1 MTDYELNA
9 ATLQRK
15 VDDLAA
21 QAATKINALCRRY
34 IVPQD
39 AADALTADV
48 TDMLH
53 AHYKGLHA
61 TTEQMREVV
70 GKITQRTWDRT
81 DNIPLL
87 FIVKYYGEIV
97 QHLSGTPIMGELF
110 LHSVVYCEIAR
121 RLNTTPTEL
130 LQSLGAAPRA
140 DMEDEAQRL
149 YYSYAVLTIGERTD
163 ATRDELKA
171 IQPYCDIP
179 EEKRLQIIAQALD
192 FQAQRRRMEAAAAA
206 RREKREDELLTDAA
220 HSPAR
225 TDRTPKLFD
234 GEKTIAIHQSIANML
249 SGGVQTADK
258 DGDSGR
264 PTPLR
269 PLRIGIKEQRRAAEA
284 VLNSPTATED
294 KKKQATQ
301 FLATITGV
309 WQALDGMQVITQTTQ
324 PDESGGTYSR
334 YDITPYQLA
343 RICTGQDEPN
353 KEQQLNCMRAF
364 AWLSTQRMQVWETTE
379 KRITEKDADG
389 KVLRD
394 ENGKPIRKVVQRDI
408 CTNFQPLI
416 IEFRAEY
423 EDKVLIED
431 ATRVR
436 LYVHDVIRNG
446 RSAEYYIDKSGGRA
460 ERLFIRQPVAHVL
473 PLSQF
478 YEAQSDEEKVFR
490 NIVLSKAHLRE
501 DKLLAAVFD
510 YAGRQADY
518 DTRAAEAQRIA
529 DTLSNSPAATEEQ
542 KRAAQKAAQQAREA
556 AKYNITN
563 HMGRDVERL
572 KTMFQK
578 ALQCGLLTWYNRDD
592 AMTTKGNGK
601 YGSGFVWTW
610 RRPTAD
616 EVAEKKP
623 KRGGRGNQ

>member
-15 VDDLAA
+15 IDELVA
-21 QAATKINALCRRY
+21 QAAQKIATLCRRY
-34 IVPQD
+34 IVRVD

-87 FIVKYYGEIV
+87 FIVKYYGEVV
-97 QHLSGTPIMGELF
+97 QHLSGKPVSGELF

-121 RLNTTPTEL
+121 RLNTTTAEL
-130 LQSLGAAPRA
+130 LQSMGATPAD

-149 YYSYAVLTIGERTD
+149 YYTYAVLTIGERTN
-163 ATRDELKA
+163 ATPDELRTL
-171 IQPYCDIP
+171 QPHCDIP
-179 EEKRLQIIAQALD
+179 DAKRQKIIAQALD
-192 FQAQRRRMEAAAAA
+192 FQAQRQRMEAAAAA
-206 RREKREDELLTDAA
+206 AAARRKQKHEDELITWQQDTANHA
-220 HSPAR
+220 
-225 TDRTPKLFD
+225 DRTPKLFD

-258 DGDSGR
+258 DSDAGR

-269 PLRIGIKEQRRAAEA
+269 PLRIGVKEQRRAAEA
-284 VLNSPTATED
+284 IVNNPAAPEER
-294 KKKQATQ
+294 KKQAAQ
-301 FLATITGV
+301 FLVTITGV
-309 WQALDGMQVITQTTQ
+309 WQALDGMQVITQTMQ

-334 YDITPYQLA
+334 YDMTPYQLA

-353 KEQQLNCMRAF
+353 NEQQLNCMRAF

-389 KVLRD
+389 K
-394 ENGKPIRKVVQRDI
+394 PIRGEDGKTKKKVVQRNI
-408 CTNFQPLI
+408 CTDFQPLI
-416 IEFRAEY
+416 IEFRAEFQ
-423 EDKVLIED
+423 EKVLIEE
-431 ATRVR
+431 ATRIR
-436 LYVHDVIRNG
+436 LYVHDIIRNG
-446 RSAEYYIDKSGGRA
+446 RSGEYYIDRSGGHA

-478 YEAQSDEEKVFR
+478 YDAQSDEEKVFR

-510 YAGRQADY
+510 YDGRQAEY
-518 DTRAAEAQRIA
+518 NARAAEAQRIA
-529 DTLSNSPAATEEQ
+529 DTLNNSPDATEQQ
-542 KRAAQKAAQQAREA
+542 KQAAQKAAQQERIA

-578 ALQCGLLTWYNRDD
+578 ALNCGLISWYNRDD
-592 AMTTKGNGK
+592 ALTTKSNGK
-601 YGSGFVWTW
+601 YGSGYKWAW
-610 RRPTAD
+610 RRPDA
-616 EVAEKKP
+616 EAVA
-623 KRGGRGNQ
+623 KRKRK